1 MNLRL
6 APVSGGIQKGL
17 KHMGIADDA
26 KNTAEDLKGRA
37 KEAVGAATGDDDLKA
52 EGQVDQGIASVKEK
66 LTEAADKL
74 KEGVDAVKDKL
85 TGNS

>member
-1 MNLRL
+1 
-6 APVSGGIQKGL
+6 
-17 KHMGIADDA
+17 MGIADDA

-37 KEAVGAATGDDDLKA
+37 KEAVGSATGDEDLKA
-52 EGQVDQGIASVKEK
+52 EGQVDQGIASVKQK
-66 LTEAADKL
+66 LTDAADKL